1 MITFTLRYC
10 GEEAFREVQEL
21 FDEDES
27 KDGVQNLI
35 VKLFEV
41 SQTMKSFFKQLL
53 VHFLGEFGS
62 FRELLKFIDSD
73 GDQREILFMTK
84 KIKIST

>member
-1 MITFTLRYC
+1 MILRYC

-27 KDGVQNLI
+27 KAGVQNLI

-53 VHFLGEFGS
+53 V
-62 FRELLKFIDSD
+62 RES
-73 GDQREILFMTK
+73 M
-84 KIKIST
+84 